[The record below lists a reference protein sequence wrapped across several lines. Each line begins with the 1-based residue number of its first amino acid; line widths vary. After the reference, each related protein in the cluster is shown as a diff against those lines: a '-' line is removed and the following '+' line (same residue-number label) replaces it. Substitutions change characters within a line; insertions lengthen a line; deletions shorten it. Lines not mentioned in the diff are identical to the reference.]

1 MSKKLLIS
9 FLIFLF
15 SLSAYG
21 YNLKPLS
28 SVFEND
34 KITPD
39 EAFKVLIRC
48 NAWNNMIANMA
59 QQSNEKD
66 LYEKSFNHSLFFY
79 NTAVDFLIDEGKRE
93 SDAEKYV
100 QDNLFQLDEKYMA
113 DGKINVKKYG
123 VWFEGYF
130 KGHLGD
136 ANICDKY
143 YEMLQ

>member
-1 MSKKLLIS
+1 MFKKFIIS

-28 SVFEND
+28 SIFEDD
-34 KITPD
+34 KTTKD
-39 EAFKVLIRC
+39 EALEVLIRC

-59 QQSNEKD
+59 QQSNQKD
-66 LYEKSFNHSLFFY
+66 LYEKSFNQSLLFY
-79 NTAVDFLIDEGKRE
+79 NTAVNFLIDEGERE
-93 SDAEKYV
+93 SVAEKHI
-100 QDNLFQLDEKYMA
+100 QDNLIQLDKKYMA
-113 DGKINVKKYG
+113 DGKINVQKYG

-130 KGHLGD
+130 KGNLGD

>member
-1 MSKKLLIS
+1 MFKKFIIS

-28 SVFEND
+28 SIFEDD
-34 KITPD
+34 KTTKD
-39 EAFKVLIRC
+39 EALEVLIRC

-59 QQSNEKD
+59 QQSNQKD
-66 LYEKSFNHSLFFY
+66 LYEKSFNQSLLFY
-79 NTAVDFLIDEGKRE
+79 NTAVNFLIDEGKRE
-93 SDAEKYV
+93 SIAEKFI
-100 QDNLFQLDEKYMA
+100 QDNLIQLDKKYMA
-113 DGKINVKKYG
+113 DGKINVQKYG

-130 KGHLGD
+130 KGNLGD

-143 YEMLQ
+143 YEKLQ

>member
-39 EAFKVLIRC
+39 EAFEVLIRC

-66 LYEKSFNHSLFFY
+66 LYEKSFNQSLFFY